1 MNMQYVLKMGLM
13 INQKR
18 STMSNITHNRTFQS
32 FKNVIVIFYINPMGY
47 MVDINNYLIVKCVDQ
62 TLLRALVF
70 TSTLYV

>member
-1 MNMQYVLKMGLM
+1 M

-32 FKNVIVIFYINPMGY
+32 FKNVIVKFYINPMGY

-62 TLLRALVF
+62 TLLRASVF